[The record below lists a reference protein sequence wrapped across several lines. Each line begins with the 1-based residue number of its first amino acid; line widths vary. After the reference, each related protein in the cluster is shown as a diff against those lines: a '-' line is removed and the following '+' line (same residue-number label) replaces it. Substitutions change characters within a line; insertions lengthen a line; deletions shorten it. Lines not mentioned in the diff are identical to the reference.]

1 METKA
6 RAVPT
11 VIDGQQGT
19 PKPIPVAGA
28 RSDSWGR
35 QGIAAAARPLR
46 HRGQGNAAPVMP
58 AVHTALARGL
68 LHMSIVETP
77 STYRRATPRLAAASV
92 LGAALVFVAAS
103 PARAALPGA
112 AVLQDVSQLE
122 SLATAE
128 AALHLPPLTEKQRFS
143 VGPIPPHIQLQR
155 CTGAV
160 KPSVGPAPHMNDR
173 VLVELRCQGTTAWH
187 LYVPV
192 RIVGTAAVAVAA
204 HAIIAGSVL
213 TANDLRIEQH
223 DMTEL
228 PPGYLDD
235 LGIAV
240 GRTAARPISGGTILS
255 NQQLVA
261 SKAVLRGQTVT
272 LMADAGGIRIQM
284 AGRALTD
291 GMVNQRVR
299 VQNLSSGKIVEGIAR
314 STEVVEII
322 LQ

>member
-1 METKA
+1 M
-6 RAVPT
+6 
-11 VIDGQQGT
+11 
-19 PKPIPVAGA
+19 GA
-28 RSDSWGR
+28 ALRGAMLLVS
-35 QGIAAAARPLR
+35 AAAATVHATVP
-46 HRGQGNAAPVMP
+46 AP
-58 AVHTALARGL
+58 
-68 LHMSIVETP
+68 
-77 STYRRATPRLAAASV
+77 
-92 LGAALVFVAAS
+92 
-103 PARAALPGA
+103 
-112 AVLQDVSQLE
+112 VLQDVGQLE
-122 SLATAE
+122 SIAKVE
-128 AALHLPPLTEKQRFS
+128 AALHLPSLTEKQRFL
-143 VGPIPPHIQLQR
+143 VGPIPPHVQLPR
-155 CTGAV
+155 CTDAV
-160 KPSVGPAPHMNDR
+160 RPSVGPAPHMNDR
-173 VLVELRCQGTTAWH
+173 VLVELRCQGVTAWH

-213 TANDLRIEQH
+213 AANDLRVEQH

-235 LGIAV
+235 PAIAV
-240 GRTAARPISGGTILS
+240 GRTAARPISEGTVLS

-272 LMADAGGIRIQM
+272 LLADSGGIRIQM

-314 STEVVEII
+314 SEQVVEII

>member
-1 METKA
+1 VRSTA
-6 RAVPT
+6 WVLAAALR
-11 VIDGQQGT
+11 
-19 PKPIPVAGA
+19 AGA
-28 RSDSWGR
+28 
-35 QGIAAAARPLR
+35 
-46 HRGQGNAAPVMP
+46 
-58 AVHTALARGL
+58 TGL
-68 LHMSIVETP
+68 M
-77 STYRRATPRLAAASV
+77 LAAASGSV
-92 LGAALVFVAAS
+92 HAAGSATA
-103 PARAALPGA
+103 
-112 AVLQDVSQLE
+112 LQDVGQLE
-122 SLATAE
+122 SLAKAE
-128 AALHLPPLTEKQRFS
+128 AALHLPPLTEKQRFL
-143 VGPIPPHIQLQR
+143 VGPIPPHVQLPQ

-160 KPSVGPAPHMNDR
+160 TPSIGAAPHMNDR
-173 VLVELRCQGTTAWH
+173 LLVELRCQGATAWH

-213 TANDLRIEQH
+213 TASDLRVEQH

-235 LGIAV
+235 PAIAV

-261 SKAVLRGQTVT
+261 SKAVSRGQTVT
-272 LMADAGGIRIQM
+272 LLADAGGIRIQM
-284 AGRALTD
+284 AGRALSD

-314 STEVVEII
+314 SEQVVEII